1 MQSEIITNETYVG
14 LIYFRLL
21 DANNKIMAYEKRRGL
36 SIAKQELSSQ
46 THNTSRLGWPM
57 LRTLMNILSSV

>member
-46 THNTSRLGWPM
+46 THNTSRLG
-57 LRTLMNILSSV
+57 